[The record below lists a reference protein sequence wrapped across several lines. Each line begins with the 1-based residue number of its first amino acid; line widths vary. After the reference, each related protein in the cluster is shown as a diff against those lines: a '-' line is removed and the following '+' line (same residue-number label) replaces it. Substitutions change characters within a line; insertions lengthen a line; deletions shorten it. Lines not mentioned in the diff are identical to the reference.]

1 MLLVFINWRMN
12 KKYRGVV
19 VPMVTPLNGDYSL
32 DVVAVERLL
41 LLFRQHGVQPF
52 VLGTTGEASSMSVGL
67 KQEFVRVAGKVK
79 KAGDVLYVGIGSN
92 CLADSVEAAKFAFG
106 AGADV
111 VVATL
116 PSYYTLTEAQMEGY
130 FERLASQV
138 GGPLI
143 IYNIPATTH
152 HTIPLQVI
160 DRLSHHDNI
169 VGTKDSERSEE
180 RLSASL
186 KLWSGRPDFSHFL
199 GWAAKSGEAL
209 LGGGDGLV
217 PSTANFAPALY
228 LDMLEAAEQRD
239 RGKVSALQALS
250 DELGNSYQAGLLLGE
265 SLAALKWIMEKEGLC
280 GATMMPPL

>member
-1 MLLVFINWRMN
+1 MLLVFINLRMN
-12 KKYRGVV
+12 KKYGGVV
-19 VPMVTPLNGDYSL
+19 VPMVTPLNEDYSL

-52 VLGTTGEASSMSVGL
+52 VLGTTGEASSMPAAL

-92 CLADSVEAAKFAFG
+92 CPADSVEAAKFAFG

-116 PSYYTLTEAQMEGY
+116 PSYYALTEAQMEGY

-152 HTIPLQVI
+152 HTIPLPVI
-160 DRLSHHDNI
+160 DRLSHHHNI

-186 KLWSGRPDFSHFL
+186 KLWSGRRDFSHFL

-228 LDMLEAAEQRD
+228 RDMLEAAEQGD
-239 RGKVSALQALS
+239 REKVGALQALS
-250 DELGNSYQAGLLLGE
+250 DELGNSYQAGRLLGE
-265 SLAALKWIMEKEGLC
+265 SLAALKRIMEKEGLC

>member
-1 MLLVFINWRMN
+1 MLLAFINWRMN
-12 KKYRGVV
+12 KKYKGVV
-19 VPMVTPLNGDYSL
+19 VPMVTPLSEDYSL
-32 DVVAVERLL
+32 DVAAVERLL

-52 VLGTTGEASSMSVGL
+52 VLGTTGEASSMPAGL
-67 KQEFVRVAGKVK
+67 KEEFVRAAGRMKQ
-79 KAGDVLYVGIGSN
+79 AGDVLYVGIGSN
-92 CLADSVEAAKFAFG
+92 CLADSVEAAKFAYG

-116 PSYYTLTEAQMEGY
+116 PSYYMLTEAQMEGY
-130 FERLASQV
+130 FERLASRV

-152 HTIPLQVI
+152 HTIPLPVI
-160 DRLSHHDNI
+160 DRLSHHENV
-169 VGTKDSERSEE
+169 VGTKDSERSAE
-180 RLSASL
+180 RLAASL

-228 LDMLEAAEQRD
+228 RDMLAAAALGDAE
-239 RGKVSALQALS
+239 KVGALQALS
-250 DELGNSYQAGLLLGE
+250 DELGNSYQAGMLLGE
-265 SLAALKWIMEKEGLC
+265 SLAALKRIMGKEGLC
-280 GATMMPPL
+280 GVTMMPPL

>member
-1 MLLVFINWRMN
+1 MN
-12 KKYRGVV
+12 KKYGGVV

-52 VLGTTGEASSMSVGL
+52 VLGTTGEASSMPAGL
-67 KQEFVRVAGKVK
+67 KQEFVRVAGRVK

-116 PSYYTLTEAQMEGY
+116 PSYYMLTEAQMEGY
-130 FERLASQV
+130 FERLASQA

-152 HTIPLQVI
+152 HTIPVSVI
-160 DRLSHHDNI
+160 DRLSHHHNI
-169 VGTKDSERSEE
+169 VGAKDSERSEE

-186 KLWSGRPDFSHFL
+186 KLWSGRRDFSHFL
-199 GWAAKSGEAL
+199 GWTAKSGEAL

-228 LDMLEAAEQRD
+228 RDMLEAAAQGD
-239 RGKVSALQALS
+239 REKVGALQALS
-250 DELGNSYQAGLLLGE
+250 DELGNSYQAGRLLGE
-265 SLAALKWIMEKEGLC
+265 SLAALKRIMEKEGLC